1 MKYVS
6 IDIETTGLSPEN
18 HSILS
23 VGAIIEDTELKL
35 PYDEIPKFHAILI
48 QREITGSPFAI
59 NMNQGIISLISDYI
73 NGNEEVKKQLD
84 NHPDYIFCEPSE
96 VSKKL
101 FDFLFLNGYGYDT
114 ISGGMTVRIVNGKSL
129 PVFGSNTKPIHIN
142 VAGKNFGT
150 FDKIFLEKLDW
161 FKKLINIRTRIIDPA
176 PLFCDWVNDKT
187 LPNFKTCKERSNIS
201 GEVAHNALE
210 DAWDVIQMLRTKY

>member
-84 NHPDYIFCEPSE
+84 SRPDYIFCEPSE

-101 FDFLFLNGYGYDT
+101 FDFLFLNGFGYDT
-114 ISGGMTVRIVNGKSL
+114 ISG
-129 PVFGSNTKPIHIN
+129 
-142 VAGKNFGT
+142 
-150 FDKIFLEKLDW
+150 
-161 FKKLINIRTRIIDPA
+161 
-176 PLFCDWVNDKT
+176 
-187 LPNFKTCKERSNIS
+187 
-201 GEVAHNALE
+201 
-210 DAWDVIQMLRTKY
+210 